1 MGLTIIEGV
10 NSALDTFIS
19 QAYGANNYQ
28 LCGVY
33 LNRGRFVMTLLFLPI
48 IFISLNIQEILE
60 FFS

>member
-48 IFISLNIQEILE
+48 IFISFNIQEILE